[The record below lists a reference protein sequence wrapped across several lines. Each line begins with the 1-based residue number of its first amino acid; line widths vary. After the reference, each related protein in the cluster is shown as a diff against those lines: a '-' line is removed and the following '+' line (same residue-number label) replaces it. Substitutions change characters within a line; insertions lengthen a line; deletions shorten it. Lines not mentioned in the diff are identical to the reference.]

1 MLEKISPVRRESMSV
16 RRPLRG
22 WRAALAIKYAEAS
35 HERRESELKE
45 VEIGALRVA
54 IIVESDYHLAAE
66 DF

>member
-1 MLEKISPVRRESMSV
+1 MSV
-16 RRPLRG
+16 KRPLRG